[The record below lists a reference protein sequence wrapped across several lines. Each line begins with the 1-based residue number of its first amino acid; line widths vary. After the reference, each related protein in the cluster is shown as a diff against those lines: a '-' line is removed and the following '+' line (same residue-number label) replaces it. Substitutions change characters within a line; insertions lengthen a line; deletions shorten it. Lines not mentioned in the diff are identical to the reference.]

1 MAGIKSQVIKLHL
14 IDKLNDWVKSIK
26 DESLQKMVRAD
37 TIVSGGA
44 IASML
49 LGEKVNDYDLYFRT
63 KETALAVA
71 NYYTKLFNETNRS
84 KALGLMSTSS
94 PQVKEMKR
102 TNIKGAEEDR
112 IVIYMKSAGVASETQ
127 EEYNYYEGMD
137 EISADQFM
145 DQLKSETSPIEVA
158 NELHEITKEKD
169 KPYRPVFFSENAIT
183 LSKKVQLVVRFYG
196 TPSEIHENY
205 DFAHAMCYFDWS
217 KNELSL
223 HPEALESLLSKTLR
237 YKGSLYPMASLF
249 RIRKFIERGW
259 RISAGQMLTIVWQLN
274 ALDLQNSQ
282 VLREQL
288 LGVDQAYF
296 HQLLRALEN
305 KDGNQRVD
313 ATYVAKLVDEIFE

>member
-49 LGEKVNDYDLYFRT
+49 LGEKINDYDLYFRT

-71 NYYTKLFNETNRS
+71 NYYTKVFNETTRS

-102 TNIKGAEEDR
+102 TNIKGIEEDR
-112 IVIYMKSAGVASETQ
+112 IVIFMQSAGVASETQ

-313 ATYVAKLVDEIFE
+313 ATYIAKLVDEIFE